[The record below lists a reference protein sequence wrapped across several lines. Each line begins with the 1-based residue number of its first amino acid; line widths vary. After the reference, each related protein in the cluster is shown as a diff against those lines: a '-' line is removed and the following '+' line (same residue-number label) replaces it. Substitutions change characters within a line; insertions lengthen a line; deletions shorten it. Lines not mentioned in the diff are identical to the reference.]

1 MKETGIR
8 IVTAL
13 WAIGLPLAAN
23 ASEETFDRTVAAEAN
38 GSVVISNV
46 SGSVEVRGW
55 DRNEVHVKGE
65 LDEDVKR
72 VDVETGGGRT
82 MIKVVLPG
90 STHNGGEA
98 HLTVSVPRNSSV
110 EVSAVSADVTSR
122 GVSGTQRL
130 NSVSGEIDAEV
141 AGDSSSVKTVSGD
154 LRVRGNGKPVS
165 LRASSV
171 SGSLDLTNFAGKLD
185 VVTVSGSAIAQL
197 GEASEIRGRT
207 TSGDLEIRAQLGR
220 GARVDVEAVS
230 GDVTLRLGPPVGV
243 SMEIESFSGDIHGCL
258 AKGVERSKYGPGSR
272 LNIRT
277 VEDGPRVRAKTL
289 SGDIDICDR

>member
-8 IVTAL
+8 IVAAL
-13 WAIGLPLAAN
+13 CAIGIPLAAC
-23 ASEETFDRTVAAEAN
+23 ASDETFDRTVAAEAN

-55 DRNEVHVKGE
+55 DRNEVHVQGE

-82 MIKVVLPG
+82 TIKVVLPA

-98 HLTVSVPRNSSV
+98 NLTVSVPRNSSV

-122 GVSGTQRL
+122 GVTGTQRL
-130 NSVSGEIDAEV
+130 TSVSGEIDADI
-141 AGDSSSVKTVSGD
+141 AGDNSQVKTVSGD
-154 LRVRGNGKPVS
+154 LKVRGNGKPVS

-171 SGSLDLTNFAGKLD
+171 SGSLDLSNAAGKLD
-185 VVTVSGSAIAQL
+185 VVTVSGDATVQL
-197 GEASEIRGRT
+197 GETSEVRGRT
-207 TSGDLEIRAQLGR
+207 TSGNLEIRAQLGR
-220 GARVDVEAVS
+220 SARVDVEAVS
-230 GDVTLRLGPPVGV
+230 GDVRLRLGPPVGL

-258 AKGVERSKYGPGSR
+258 AKGVEHSKYGPGSR
-272 LNIRT
+272 LTIRT